1 MLLNLF
7 HIKQI
12 TLFIFIVYSRFFFN
26 STSTNKFITD
36 CSASHF
42 ILTKCILHVF
52 WKILKKLK
60 MDCCAC
66 FVQICLLTLTFL
78 HESSLKSQT
87 LGLLLVFALVTD
99 DCKCSEKV
107 SHKQNKKAEATHGH
121 LQKKKKKKKGY
132 CNFKITVLIYS

>member
-1 MLLNLF
+1 M
-7 HIKQI
+7 H
-12 TLFIFIVYSRFFFN
+12 S
-26 STSTNKFITD
+26 
-36 CSASHF
+36 
-42 ILTKCILHVF
+42 
-52 WKILKKLK
+52 
-60 MDCCAC
+60 AC
-66 FVQICLLTLTFL
+66 FLKDTKKIKDGLLCIFCTNMSVDYVL

-121 LQKKKKKKKGY
+121 LQKKKKKKKVY